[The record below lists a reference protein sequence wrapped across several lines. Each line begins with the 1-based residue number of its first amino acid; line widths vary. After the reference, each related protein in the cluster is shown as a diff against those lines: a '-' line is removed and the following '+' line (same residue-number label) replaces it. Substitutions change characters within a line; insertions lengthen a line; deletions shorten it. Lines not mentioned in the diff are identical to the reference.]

1 MWQALQSGAESNTV
15 RSRRKEVGMRWVRF
29 TVANTREPLTGEL
42 AEDVVRADGAEYRL
56 GDVRLLAPCTP
67 SKIVCVGRN
76 YAAHAEE
83 LGNEIPEQPLLF
95 LKPPSAVI
103 GPDEEIRLPNSAE
116 VHYEAELAVVIGT
129 RCRNVPSDRA
139 GEVILGYTCLNDVSD
154 RVAQRWETNWV
165 RAKGFDTSAP
175 LGPAI
180 VSPDE
185 IEEPFHVVLRLN
197 GEIKQDGWTSALIFP
212 IPELIETITAF
223 MTLEPGDVIATGTPA
238 GVGRLS
244 PGDIVE
250 LSIDGIGTLRNP
262 VAPR

>member
-1 MWQALQSGAESNTV
+1 
-15 RSRRKEVGMRWVRF
+15 MRCVRF
-29 TVANTREPLTGEL
+29 TLVDGREPLTGEL
-42 AEDVVRADGAEYRL
+42 AEDIVRVDGAEYRL
-56 GDVRLLAPCTP
+56 CDVRLLAPCTP

-83 LGNEIPEQPLLF
+83 LENEVPEQPLLF
-95 LKPPSAVI
+95 LKPPSAII
-103 GPDEEIRLPNSAE
+103 GPGEAIHLPEGAE
-116 VHYEAELAVVIGT
+116 VHYEAELAVVIGS
-129 RCRNVPSDRA
+129 RCRNVPADRA

-154 RVAQRWETNWV
+154 RVAQKWETNWV

-180 VSPDE
+180 VSADE

-197 GEIKQDGWTSALIFP
+197 GEVKQDGWTSALIFP
-212 IPELIETITAF
+212 VPRLIETITEF

-250 LSIDGIGTLRNP
+250 VTIDGIGTLRNP